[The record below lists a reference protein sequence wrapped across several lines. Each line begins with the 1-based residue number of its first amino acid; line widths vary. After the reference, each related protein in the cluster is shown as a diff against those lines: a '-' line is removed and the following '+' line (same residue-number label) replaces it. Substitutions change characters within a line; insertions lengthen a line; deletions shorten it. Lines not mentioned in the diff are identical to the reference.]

1 MGILQHERYIDILIW
16 VGFYINEIKVVPT
29 CCVPE
34 SDFSDDIVAG
44 VGGGRKL
51 PTLHSLIFLLSSGHK
66 LVNGQQM
73 SIRRTKTNKTHDRL
87 YLKIWLI
94 RRCIYEP
101 ENMQCSR

>member
-1 MGILQHERYIDILIW
+1 MGILQHERYIDILM
-16 VGFYINEIKVVPT
+16 FHINEIKVVLT

-66 LVNGQQM
+66 LVNGQQI
-73 SIRRTKTNKTHDRL
+73 STRITKTNKSQDMF
-87 YLKIWLI
+87 YLKIWLF
-94 RRCIYEP
+94 RRCVYGP